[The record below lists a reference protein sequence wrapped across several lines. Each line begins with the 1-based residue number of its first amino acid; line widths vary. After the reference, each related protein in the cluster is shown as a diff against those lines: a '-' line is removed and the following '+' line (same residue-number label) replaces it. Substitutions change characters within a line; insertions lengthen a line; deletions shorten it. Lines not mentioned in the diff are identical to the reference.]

1 MGSCSAPVKIVVA
14 DDDPDDQL
22 LVENAFGKNCSCIKL
37 QFVNNGQE
45 LLDYLS
51 DEKAVLPGLILLDIN
66 MPKMGGLEA
75 LRRIKKDPRLT
86 NIPIIIFTT
95 SSGKTIV
102 LKSYCDGANSFI
114 IKPTSFDTLVNIID
128 TVSKYWCNI
137 VALPDALCPIEQE
150 AA

>member
-1 MGSCSAPVKIVVA
+1 MIILSPRCAFRCRASFCGKETPMGSCSAPVKIVVA

-75 LRRIKKDPRLT
+75 LKRIKKRP
-86 NIPIIIFTT
+86 
-95 SSGKTIV
+95 KT
-102 LKSYCDGANSFI
+102 Y
-114 IKPTSFDTLVNIID
+114 
-128 TVSKYWCNI
+128 
-137 VALPDALCPIEQE
+137 
-150 AA
+150 